1 MLVITEEEVIKLLP
15 MNECV
20 DVIDRLFQDTG
31 SGYTNNMSRYRLPIP
46 GGTHQ
51 IMAGMSTAFGGTGLK
66 TYVIGGGSRV
76 PNMLVLLYDLESAQP
91 LALLSAN
98 ALGAIRTGAASGVAS
113 KYMAKETAST
123 VGIIGTGSQA
133 KTQLSAICCVR
144 PIKSALVFSRNP
156 ERREEFAAAME
167 NLLGI
172 PVKPADNV
180 ETLLDESEIIATI
193 TNAREPVFSGE
204 ALKPGTH
211 INAAGSNHWMRR
223 EIDESTIKKCE
234 TIVVDDLAQAKI
246 EAGDLIWAA
255 ERRAFRWDQVLELGQ
270 VVSGQSRGR
279 SGPDAITLFESQG
292 LGTEDVA
299 AAMHI
304 YQKAIKMG
312 VGQEISI

>member
-1 MLVITEEEVIKLLP
+1 
-15 MNECV
+15 
-20 DVIDRLFQDTG
+20 
-31 SGYTNNMSRYRLPIP
+31 
-46 GGTHQ
+46 
-51 IMAGMSTAFGGTGLK
+51 MANK
-66 TYVIGGGSRV
+66 
-76 PNMLVLLYDLESAQP
+76 
-91 LALLSAN
+91 
-98 ALGAIRTGAASGVAS
+98 
-113 KYMAKETAST
+113 TAST

-144 PIKSALVFSRNP
+144 PIKSATVFSRNP
-156 ERREEFAAAME
+156 ERRKEFAVAME

-172 PVKPADNV
+172 SVTPTDNV
-180 ETLLDESEIIATI
+180 ETLVYESEIIATI

-223 EIDESTIKKCE
+223 EIDESTIQKCE
-234 TIVVDDLAQAKI
+234 TIVVDDLAQAKV

-255 ERRAFRWDQVLELGQ
+255 ERRAFRWDRVLELGQ
-270 VVSGQSRGR
+270 VVSGQSEGR

-299 AAMHI
+299 AGMHI

-312 VGQEISI
+312 MGRDISF